1 VTSSLRDT
9 PEEPVVSHR
18 DTVYTGAVW
27 DVVKETFD
35 YSGES
40 LTRDFVNHPG
50 ASAVV
55 ALDDN
60 GRVLLLRQYRHPVRS
75 RNWEL
80 PAGLL
85 DIPGEDPV
93 ECAHR
98 ELAEEANYRADQMI
112 HLTTMNVSP
121 GGSNETINIYLA
133 RGLHPIESDFV
144 KTGEEAD
151 LKVEFWPLD
160 HAIDAVVAG
169 DIRNQI
175 SATGLLIAHVWAQR
189 H

>member
-1 VTSSLRDT
+1 MSNELRDSAEH
-9 PEEPVVSHR
+9 PEIVSTE
-18 DTVYTGAVW
+18 TVYHGAVW
-27 DVVKETFD
+27 DVAKETFHYGD
-35 YSGES
+35 GE
-40 LTRDFVNHPG
+40 LTRDYVNHPG

-55 ALDDN
+55 AVNDS
-60 GRVLLLRQYRHPVRS
+60 GEVLLLRQYRHPVRS

-85 DIPGEDPV
+85 DVPGEDPV

-98 ELAEEANYRADQMI
+98 ELAEEADYRADEMI
-112 HLTTMNVSP
+112 HLSTLNVSP

-133 RGLHPIESDFV
+133 RGLHPIEHDYV

-151 LKVEFWPLD
+151 LEVRFWPLYQ
-160 HAIDAVVAG
+160 AVDAAMSG
-169 DIRNQI
+169 LMRNQI
-175 SATGLLIAHVWAQR
+175 SVTGILMAHVWIQQ

>member
-1 VTSSLRDT
+1 MSDELRDSAEH
-9 PEEPVVSHR
+9 PEIVSTE
-18 DTVYTGAVW
+18 TVYNGAVW
-27 DVVKETFD
+27 DVAKETFH
-35 YSGES
+35 YGEGE
-40 LTRDFVNHPG
+40 LTRDYVNHPG

-55 ALDDN
+55 AVNDS
-60 GRVLLLRQYRHPVRS
+60 GEVLLLRQYRHPVRS

-85 DIPGEDPV
+85 DVPGEDPV

-98 ELAEEANYRADQMI
+98 ELAEEADYRADEMI
-112 HLTTMNVSP
+112 HLSTLNVSP

-133 RGLHPIESDFV
+133 RGLHPVEHDYV

-151 LKVEFWPLD
+151 LEVRFWPLD
-160 HAIDAVVAG
+160 KAVDAAMSG
-169 DIRNQI
+169 LMRNQI
-175 SATGLLIAHVWAQR
+175 SVTGILMAHVWIQQ